1 MKRSTAHHEAAK
13 KHVSFTTIEEMNNHV
28 IEHIKSVKMNHTEKY
43 ILTILV
49 QHSLKYPGVSWIKVK
64 NIAAQIQKSER
75 MTNYALSSLEKKN
88 VIKRVPVMREKTGG
102 NSSNLIVIL
111 QAAMSGRSD
120 CRPSFAERAPSENLD
135 TPDVSEPDLGT
146 ESFSFKKRF
155 KQDNKIYISEDHFH
169 KLIQHIW
176 KDKQV
181 RYGSAYMNKV
191 VETFIKEY
199 EKIEFA
205 KRQLEKR
212 RQSKRVQVPDYDWL
226 NEIDYMN
233 VEERTAWL
241 C

>member
-1 MKRSTAHHEAAK
+1 MTRSAHHEAAK
-13 KHVSFTTIEEMNNHV
+13 KHVSFTTVEEMNNHV
-28 IEHIKSVKMNHTEKY
+28 LEHIKSVKMNHTEKY
-43 ILTILV
+43 ILTILA

-64 NIAAQIQKSER
+64 NIAAHVQKSER
-75 MTNYALSSLEKKN
+75 MTNYALSALEKKN
-88 VIKRVPVMREKTGG
+88 VIKRIPVMRDKTGG

-120 CRPSFAERAPSENLD
+120 FRPSFSERAPSENSDIPMVLELD
-135 TPDVSEPDLGT
+135 LDK

-155 KQDNKIYISEDHFH
+155 KQDNKIYKCEDLLY
-169 KLIQHIW
+169 KLFQHIW

-181 RYGSAYMNKV
+181 CYGSAYMNKV
-191 VETFIKEY
+191 VEALIKEY

-212 RQSKRVQVPDYDWL
+212 RQSKRIQVPDYDWL
-226 NEIDYMN
+226 NEIDYTN
-233 VEERTAWL
+233 FEERTSWL